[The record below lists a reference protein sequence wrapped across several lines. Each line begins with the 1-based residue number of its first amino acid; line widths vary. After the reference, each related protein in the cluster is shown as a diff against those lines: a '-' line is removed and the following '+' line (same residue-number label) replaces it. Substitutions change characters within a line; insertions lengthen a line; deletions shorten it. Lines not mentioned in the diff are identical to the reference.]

1 MLAFGSMTA
10 WFKEVG
16 SGKRKEL
23 RTMIRK
29 LFLFIFM
36 IIPLLGA
43 IIAGVPFPVLLAMG
57 GLVLFGITVAP
68 ERDQ

>member
-1 MLAFGSMTA
+1 
-10 WFKEVG
+10 
-16 SGKRKEL
+16 
-23 RTMIRK
+23 MIRK

-68 ERDQ
+68 ERDQQ